1 MAKKNSFDVPE
12 WTIDN
17 AYATG
22 GKGWC
27 KISKAPLLYS
37 GTDVVINI
45 ADIDPKNATFENLLM
60 YSNIGGLE
68 KALNAL
74 KNKFEGESKL
84 LCGKN
89 YPGHLEL
96 LRKMYLY
103 KKSRPMV
110 ATLFVSSKDVL
121 EHDRNG
127 TMFNLYTCLGKV
139 FDVCFQ
145 NDWTLGFKEGCAKDD
160 LFNRISDYDF
170 WQAICSANYT
180 CDSSVKVFIAKG

>member
-1 MAKKNSFDVPE
+1 MAKKNPFDIPE

-17 AYATG
+17 AYAAG

-37 GTDVVINI
+37 GTDVVINV
-45 ADIDPKNATFENLLM
+45 ADINPQHSTFENLSM

-68 KALNAL
+68 RALNAL
-74 KNKFEGESKL
+74 KNKVEGESTL

-89 YPGHLEL
+89 YPGHLGL

-110 ATLFVSSKDVL
+110 ATLFVSSKGVL

-127 TMFNLYTCLGKV
+127 SLFNLYTCLGKV
-139 FDVCFQ
+139 FEVCSQ

-180 CDSSVKVFIAKG
+180 YDSSVKVVIAKG